1 MLKAGALYFAI
12 VMAFF
17 IAIITA
23 SLIML
28 AAHFRTSYLKEVR
41 YARLLNNLNSGIGYV
56 LADQDTSKPKLAV
69 DLFKNQSDSVL
80 LERKNWGVYNLAVVK
95 SHILGDTISKV
106 FFTGIKTDKDP
117 DVLYLSDEDRPLSVS
132 GNTRLTGDAALPKAG
147 IKQSYAEG
155 KPYTGDKKLIDG
167 KNTSSKRTLKGL
179 NSNMVKEIQA
189 RFKPAVKPLQ
199 VLNVSKLSV
208 SFKDSTRTFKLLPG
222 SKIDSELEG
231 NIILVSDTSVTIS
244 ATAKLN
250 HIQIYAHSV
259 AVESGFKG
267 NCQIFARDSVVVG
280 ENVRFDYPSV
290 VGVLRTIGTAN
301 QPSVTFGK
309 GLQFNGI
316 VFTYEEKRSAM
327 QTLISLSK
335 ESHLNGEVYST
346 GLIKVQKGVSI
357 AGKVSCNRFIMQTPV
372 TLYEN
377 FLIDVVFNRKARSK
391 YYLSAGLFEGQ
402 AKEKEVLQWLR

>member
-56 LADQDTSKPKLAV
+56 LADQDTSIPKLAV

-95 SHILGDTISKV
+95 SYILGDTLSKV
-106 FFTGIKTDKDP
+106 FFTGIRTDKDP

-167 KNTSSKRTLKGL
+167 KITSSKRTLKGL

-189 RFKPAVKPLQ
+189 RFKPVVKPLQ
-199 VLNVSKLSV
+199 ALNVSKLSV
-208 SFKDSTRTFKLLPG
+208 SFKDSTRTFRLAAG

-244 ATAKLN
+244 AAAKLS

-259 AVESGFKG
+259 IVESGFKG

-290 VGVLRTIGTAN
+290 VGVLRTVAAAN

-309 GLQFNGI
+309 GLYFNGI

-327 QTLISLSK
+327 QTLISLGK
-335 ESHLNGEVYST
+335 ESRSNGEVYST
-346 GLIKVQKGVSI
+346 GLIKVQKGVFI

-391 YYLSAGLFEGQ
+391 YYLSSGLFEGQ
-402 AKEKEVLQWLR
+402 AKEKEVLQWLK